1 VTEES
6 LNVPTTAEVSTL
18 GISTLDVSTL
28 DVSMTLDIA
37 MTVDSTPLRARVR
50 PRYLLSDFLREH
62 AGVGGVHVACGH
74 GVCGACTVAVDGTAV
89 RACLMLAV
97 QADGTHVQTVAS
109 LSELEGETAAARD
122 GLTPL
127 QKAFREHH
135 ALQCGYCTPGLLV
148 STALFLSRHRAAARD
163 GAAADGASPSRAC
176 AGRAYPGR
184 AEILD
189 HLNGHLCRCTGYANI
204 IAAIESVMT

>member
-1 VTEES
+1 LGTCGVIEES
-6 LNVPTTAEVSTL
+6 LNVS
-18 GISTLDVSTL
+18 
-28 DVSMTLDIA
+28 
-37 MTVDSTPLRARVR
+37 MTVDGAQLHARVR
-50 PRYLLSDFLREH
+50 PRYLLSDFLRER
-62 AGVGGVHVACGH
+62 AGAGGVHVACGH

-109 LSELEGETAAARD
+109 LGELEGDVPAGRD
-122 GLTPL
+122 GLTRL
-127 QKAFREHH
+127 QTAFREHH

-148 STALFLSRHRAAARD
+148 STALFLSQRKAAARS
-163 GAAADGASPSRAC
+163 ATSCASPGRASPGRAC
-176 AGRAYPGR
+176 AGR

-204 IAAIESVMT
+204 IAAIESVLT